1 MLPIPNRARPAGID
15 VCGEATRVAACARYS
30 STVSSTTPAASWPPT
45 TNTLDDA
52 PRNAVATIRKLIR
65 GDPGELLARI
75 DLEAQEFN
83 KALHSSEAREVFM
96 AFLAK
101 GKK

>member
-1 MLPIPNRARPAGID
+1 MGLVNAVVAKENLYAHALERAR
-15 VCGEATRVAACARYS
+15 TL
-30 STVSSTTPAASWPPT
+30 ASK
-45 TNTLDDA
+45 